1 MCKTYNVKCLFLKFQ
16 LSYKILIFVMP
27 FHTNNKKAILFNHNT
42 KNVLNAITIVGLFHT
57 Q

>member
-1 MCKTYNVKCLFLKFQ
+1 
-16 LSYKILIFVMP
+16 MP

>member
-1 MCKTYNVKCLFLKFQ
+1 M
-16 LSYKILIFVMP
+16 LIFVMP

-42 KNVLNAITIVGLFHT
+42 KNVLNAIIIVGVSHT